1 MAVAVIDPLLPVLG
15 GGHGLLE
22 PRLFH
27 NSTGILPGP
36 LLERPRAFPDTAYHD
51 HHQHQQQEKHNH
63 PRKMLV
69 DVEMLVWVLPG
80 VAPLE
85 PFDGSA

>member
-1 MAVAVIDPLLPVLG
+1 MAIAVADPLLPVLRG
-15 GGHGLLE
+15 GRGFLE

-27 NSTGILPGP
+27 NGAGILPGP
-36 LLERPRAFPDTAYHD
+36 LLESPRAFPDTAHHY
-51 HHQHQQQEKHNH
+51 HHQHQQQEKHDH

-69 DVEMLVWVLPG
+69 DVKMFVWVLPG

-85 PFDGSA
+85 AFDGRA